1 MMTPREQVMFLVDAM
16 VAIGKITAVP
26 HDAMAALVKAQRK
39 ADQPLIDAG
48 MKPGKVLPFRRSD
61 D

>member
-1 MMTPREQVMFLVDAM
+1 MFLVDAM

>member
-1 MMTPREQVMFLVDAM
+1 MTPREQVMILVDAM
-16 VAIGKITAVP
+16 VAISKITTGP
-26 HDAMAALVKAQRK
+26 CDAMRALLEAQRIADQALV
-39 ADQPLIDAG
+39 DAE

>member
-1 MMTPREQVMFLVDAM
+1 MTPREQVMFLVDAM
-16 VAIGKITAVP
+16 VAIGKIPPVP
-26 HDAMAALVKAQRK
+26 HDAMAALLRAQQI
-39 ADQPLIDAG
+39 ADQALIDAQ